1 MSCYSKDSILMANS
15 DQAPDYLTA
24 LLIATVIVKILT
36 VVIDWRQLR
45 KYTEIKP
52 EQYLESLVS
61 VEEFLQS

>member
-1 MSCYSKDSILMANS
+1 MANS

-24 LLIATVIVKILT
+24 LLTATMIVKILT